1 MKKVVRLSENDLS
14 RLVRRIISE
23 APFDD
28 SGLPTLSN
36 IENMD
41 DDYIDYALRRGVDA
55 AKKNREFEQGGS
67 MIPMRAS
74 DIKFLLSIAN
84 ANDNPGNKR
93 RIDSIQSLLD
103 SEMRKHH
110 TKF

>member
-1 MKKVVRLSENDLS
+1 MKKVVRLSENDLN

-28 SGLPTLSN
+28 TDIPKLTPK
-36 IENMD
+36 D
-41 DDYIDYALRRGVDA
+41 IDVLTGDEINNRMRGHQDALN
-55 AKKNREFEQGGS
+55 KSREFEKGGS

-84 ANDNPGNKR
+84 DNPIHTR
-93 RIDSIQSLLD
+93 RLNDIQSLLD
-103 SEMRKHH
+103 SVMRQHH
-110 TKF
+110 TRY

>member
-1 MKKVVRLSENDLS
+1 MKKVVRLSENDLN

-28 SGLPTLSN
+28 SGLPKLSN
-36 IENMD
+36 IDNMD
-41 DDYIDYALRRGVDA
+41 DDYIDYALRRATDA
-55 AKKNREFEQGGS
+55 TKKNREFEQGGS

-84 ANDNPGNKR
+84 DNPIHTR
-93 RIDSIQSLLD
+93 RLKDIQSLLD

>member
-1 MKKVVRLSENDLS
+1 MKKVVRLSENDLN

-28 SGLPTLSN
+28 SGLPNLSDLD
-36 IENMD
+36 NMD
-41 DDYIDYALRRGVDA
+41 DDYIDYAYKRNQDA
-55 AKKNREFEQGGS
+55 ISKNREFEKGGG

-74 DIKFLLSIAN
+74 DIKFLLSIASN
-84 ANDNPGNKR
+84 SNNPGDKR
-93 RIDSIQSLLD
+93 RINSIQSLLD
-103 SEMRKHH
+103 SELRKHH

>member
-28 SGLPTLSN
+28 SGLPKIRN
-36 IENMD
+36 IDDMD
-41 DDYIDYALRRGVDA
+41 DDYVDYAMRRNTEA
-55 AKKNREFEQGGS
+55 NKKNREFEQGGS

-84 ANDNPGNKR
+84 DNPIHTR
-93 RIDSIQSLLD
+93 RLKDIQSLLD